1 MEETILKVAKIIEKW
16 VTIQMGR
23 KNLINN
29 SPSVSYILEE
39 VMSYPGTRSI
49 IGDMVGEVFIRSIF
63 TAYNLLTGDDETTAL
78 EKSKSISDISI
89 IERESEEYNLKEEC
103 SLCGGDGEVSC
114 QECNEEGEDS
124 EGNTCENCW
133 GHGFEECPECEG
145 SGEILNEDEEVIDV
159 TYFTIVTQ
167 NNDLVS
173 EINSNIDTADNE
185 IKGFE
190 YIIQRYM
197 GEILRIDVIHD
208 TIDFDVEWGTHNG
221 VDYKLENIIIT
232 PFYKYK
238 INRKGEITG
247 L

>member
-49 IGDMVGEVFIRSIF
+49 IDDMVGEVFIRSIF
-63 TAYNLLTGDDETTAL
+63 TAYNLLTGDNETTAL

-89 IERESEEYNLKEEC
+89 IERESEEYSLKEEC

-114 QECNEEGEDS
+114 QQCNEEGDDS

-145 SGEILNEDEEVIDV
+145 SGKILNEDEEVIDV

-173 EINSNIDTADNE
+173 EINSNTDTADNE
-185 IKGFE
+185 IEGFE

-208 TIDFDVEWGTHNG
+208 TIDFDVEWGAHSD
-221 VDYKLENIIIT
+221 VDYKLESIST